1 VQRVMRCITLSFEAD
16 CRVQKIVSDAR
27 SDPALARRLGLADS
41 AADAAP
47 PQLVLTQT
55 PVPTPFTPGPRAL
68 TRQEITTLAEI
79 MRAPYLR
86 TQRQVLRAMND
97 FSFDPVLTSR
107 AIGELREIYTTPPAP
122 KLRPGRPR
130 LLKALKISRRPFINI
145 SRVIEALIM
154 RGAVAGETEI
164 EGTTIHTAPTGDVAQ
179 AVHQSSNRKTRKVDA
194 AARLYRGT
202 VKSIPA

>member
-1 VQRVMRCITLSFEAD
+1 MQRVMRCITLSFEAD

-47 PQLVLTQT
+47 PQLVLTQA

-122 KLRPGRPR
+122 KLQSG
-130 LLKALKISRRPFINI
+130 RRPFINI

-154 RGAVAGETEI
+154 QGVVTGEAKINEGATPA
-164 EGTTIHTAPTGDVAQ
+164 HAASTGDAAQ